1 MSLIIRGIK
10 INTGETFHKKAV
22 LGIEKIKN
30 QFILK
35 NFDVYIALKKINTKL
50 FNVKILFNNK
60 EYGTINV
67 RTVDEDAI
75 YALSIAIT
83 KIEKI
88 IRRLNR
94 KLKSKKRLNLIKE
107 QPPLES
113 NKTEF
118 SDDSNDGLIIANMN
132 YKIEKLSVADAAKK
146 LAKSNNKTL
155 MFRNA
160 AHMGLNL
167 LLKNTNGTIEWID
180 PRGFREAIKL

>member
-35 NFDVYIALKKINTKL
+35 NFDVYIALKKIKTKL

-113 NKTEF
+113 NKT
-118 SDDSNDGLIIANMN
+118 
-132 YKIEKLSVADAAKK
+132 KLSVADAAKK

>member
-10 INTGETFHKKAV
+10 VNTGETFHNKAV

-35 NFDVYIALKKINTKL
+35 NFDVYIALKKIKTKL

-67 RTVDEDAI
+67 RTVDENAI
-75 YALSIAIT
+75 YALSVGIT

-107 QPPLES
+107 QIPLES
-113 NKTEF
+113 N
-118 SDDSNDGLIIANMN
+118 DPVLPNNSNDGLIIANMN
-132 YKIEKLSVADAAKK
+132 YKIEKLSVANAAQK
-146 LAKSNNKTL
+146 LAKSDNETL

-167 LLKNTNGTIEWID
+167 LLKNSNGTIEWID